1 MKTVVSLQEMQNS
14 ALRWRREGKRIG
26 LVPTMGSL
34 HEGHLSLI
42 TRCREQVDIVVVSVF
57 VNPIQFGPQED
68 FASYPRDLERDATL
82 AEKAGADYI
91 FAPSDQEMY
100 PPDFVSLVKV
110 EKLTERLCG
119 ASRPGHFQGVTTVV
133 AKLFNLVQPDVAV
146 FGAKDYQQAAVI
158 RRMVRDLAFPVEIVV
173 APIVRE
179 VNGLAKSSRN
189 QYLSREERAEAL
201 ILYQSLRFAE
211 SLIRGGERQAAD
223 IKASMTEMIDSVERS
238 RIDYI
243 EIVHPESLEP
253 VEVITGDVV
262 IALAVFIG
270 KTRLIDNLLVHVA
283 PSS

>member
-119 ASRPGHFQGVTTVV
+119 ASR
-133 AKLFNLVQPDVAV
+133 
-146 FGAKDYQQAAVI
+146 
-158 RRMVRDLAFPVEIVV
+158 
-173 APIVRE
+173 
-179 VNGLAKSSRN
+179 
-189 QYLSREERAEAL
+189 
-201 ILYQSLRFAE
+201 
-211 SLIRGGERQAAD
+211 
-223 IKASMTEMIDSVERS
+223 
-238 RIDYI
+238 
-243 EIVHPESLEP
+243 
-253 VEVITGDVV
+253 
-262 IALAVFIG
+262 
-270 KTRLIDNLLVHVA
+270 
-283 PSS
+283 